1 METSSQ
7 DSQEL
12 ETRYFLVYRYIG
24 LFDFEFDDEEEEQQ
38 EQNNSKNSNTDYD
51 SEKSIF

>member
-12 ETRYFLVYRYIG
+12 ETRYFLVY
-24 LFDFEFDDEEEEQQ
+24 LSDFEFDDEEEEQQ